1 MKAFYEITWF
11 DFEKSHINQIKDEI
25 RSQKKEYILSV
36 DEETF
41 IEYIYQKYALEPI
54 KILTDSE
61 HISEPHKRIESVPDW
76 RGVLYNTETYTFTI
90 QYNFTGT
97 ADLFKVQPTPYRM
110 ITHDISVNGVRN
122 TVSFSFRMIDKNPEE
137 FQQKKQSAYNNAF
150 ANIDDLN
157 GNVNKLMNE
166 LRHNIQDYFNRI
178 KSELKSENDFFAA
191 INVKVNE
198 QTSSVF
204 SVPTIKKKIIPQAPI
219 AAQQEFSSSP
229 TMSKKMYDDIL
240 KVIYDL
246 GKAIEKKPTLFKG
259 KDEEALRD
267 QFVLMLETRYV
278 GITSTGETF
287 NKNGKT
293 DILLKYAD
301 DGTNVFIAEC
311 KIWKGAKKYG
321 EAINQLFDRYLTWR
335 DSKVAIIL
343 FVQNKD
349 FTSVL
354 TEIESATKAHTY
366 YSKNAGKRG
375 ESSFSY
381 IFHLPDDTA
390 KEVFLE
396 VIAFNYAE

>member
-1 MKAFYEITWF
+1 MKAFYEISWF
-11 DFEKSHINQIKDEI
+11 DFEKSYFEQIKEEI
-25 RSQKKEYILSV
+25 RYQEKEYLLSV
-36 DEETF
+36 DEEEF
-41 IEYIYQKYALEPI
+41 IEYIYQKFTLEPI
-54 KILTDSE
+54 TISIDSE
-61 HISEPHKRIESVPDW
+61 HISEPQKKIESVPDW

-97 ADLFKVQPTPYRM
+97 ADLFKIQPTPYLM
-110 ITHDISVNGVRN
+110 TTYDISVNEVRN
-122 TVSFSFRMIDKNPEE
+122 TVSFSFKMINKNPEE
-137 FQQKKQSAYNNAF
+137 FQQKKQNAFHNAF
-150 ANIDDLN
+150 ANVDYLRE
-157 GNVNKLMNE
+157 NVNNYMQGLKSK
-166 LRHNIQDYFNRI
+166 IQDYFSRI
-178 KSELKSENDFFAA
+178 KSGLKSENDFFAA
-191 INVKVNE
+191 INVKVNKH
-198 QTSSVF
+198 TASVF
-204 SVPTIKKKIIPQAPI
+204 SVPTIKKKIIPQPQI
-219 AAQQEFSSSP
+219 ASKQEFSSAP
-229 TMSKKMYDDIL
+229 TMSQEMYSDVL

-246 GKAIEKKPTLFKG
+246 GKAIEKKPSLYKK

-267 QFVLMLETRYV
+267 QFVLMLETRYDS
-278 GITSTGETF
+278 ITSTGETF

-311 KIWKGAKKYG
+311 KIWKGAKKYR

-354 TEIESATKAHTY
+354 TEIQSATKAHRY
-366 YSKNAGKRG
+366 YTKDVGKRG

-381 IFHLPDDTA
+381 IFHLPNDTA

-396 VIAFNYAE
+396 VMAFHYDQ